1 MTHLK
6 GLILKVASRC
16 NLNCSYCYMYNLGDE
31 TYRNQPKSMPDDVT
45 EAVLKQVALYSQ
57 NHQLNTFEFIFHGG
71 EPLLLPKKFYS
82 NFIEKAI
89 QILPPTVKPIYSLQ
103 TNGTLLDA
111 KWCKFLGKKDIRL
124 GISLDGNK
132 SINDLHRLTHAGSSS
147 FDATLRGIQ
156 NAAFHKNP
164 VGLLSVLTL
173 KSNPILSYNFYKSLN
188 IKQLDF
194 LWPHHT
200 YDFPPPKNEISNTPY
215 ADWWIELFKVWYED
229 EDYEKP
235 NIRYLTQ
242 IIINI
247 LGLNTGFDMLGTAT
261 NDYLVIETDGSI
273 EAVDALKICGN
284 GFTKEGLDIK
294 KHSFEDALGAS
305 LVQLYHKAHQKLPEK
320 CQQCSIVEIC
330 GGGFLPHRFSSERG
344 FDNPSVYCEDIYKII
359 GYVQNRIIENL
370 SPETLE
376 EAELEAI
383 RPEEIKDIFY

>member
-1 MTHLK
+1 MK

-45 EAVLKQVALYSQ
+45 EAIHKQVALYSQ
-57 NHQLNTFEFIFHGG
+57 NHQLNKFEFIFHGG
-71 EPLLLPKKFYS
+71 EPLLLSKKFYS

-132 SINDLHRLTHAGSSS
+132 SINDLHRLTHAGGST

-156 NAAFHKNP
+156 NATSHKNP
-164 VGLLSVLTL
+164 IGLLSVLTL
-173 KSNPILSYNFYKSLN
+173 KSNPVLLYKFYKSLN

-200 YDFPPPKNEISNTPY
+200 YDFPPPKNDNSTTPY

-229 EDYEKP
+229 EDDEKP

-273 EAVDALKICGN
+273 ETVDALKICGN
-284 GFTKEGLDIK
+284 GFTKEGLNIK
-294 KHSFEDALGAS
+294 THSFEDALSAA
-305 LVQLYHKAHQKLPEK
+305 LVQLYHKAHQNLPEK

-330 GGGFLPHRFSSERG
+330 GGGFLPHRFSTKRR
-344 FDNPSVYCEDIYKII
+344 FDNPSVYCADIFKII

-370 SPETLE
+370 SAETLE
-376 EAELEAI
+376 AAELEAI
-383 RPEEIKDIFY
+383 RTEG

>member
-31 TYRNQPKSMPDDVT
+31 TYRNQPKSMPDDVI
-45 EAVLKQVALYSQ
+45 EAVLQQVATYSQ
-57 NHQLNTFEFIFHGG
+57 NHPLNKFEFIFHGG
-71 EPLLLPKKFYS
+71 EPLLLPKRFYT

-89 QILPPTVKPIYSLQ
+89 KILPPTLKPIYSLQ

-111 KWCKFLGKKDIRL
+111 NWCKFLGKKDIHL
-124 GISLDGNK
+124 GISLDGDK
-132 SINDLHRLTHAGSSS
+132 DINDLYRLTHAGSSS

-200 YDFPPPKNEISNTPY
+200 YDFPPPKNGFSNTPY

-294 KHSFEDALGAS
+294 KHSFEEALGAS

-330 GGGFLPHRFSSERG
+330 GGGFLPHRFSTERG
-344 FDNPSVYCEDIYKII
+344 FDNPSVYCADIFKII
-359 GYVQNRIIENL
+359 SYVQNRIIENL
-370 SPETLE
+370 SAETLE
-376 EAELEAI
+376 AAELEAI
-383 RPEEIKDIFY
+383 RPER